1 MRFQVERLAILRR
14 DRPELGMRLT
24 RLLHRAL
31 FFGACLVV
39 WQNHGEAIR
48 RGGLVGFGDY
58 WRRCWEEFDAAL
70 RMMEPGSYD
79 RLFA

>member
-1 MRFQVERLAILRR
+1 MPGTCGITW
-14 DRPELGMRLT
+14 P

-39 WQNHGEAIR
+39 WRNHGKPIR
-48 RGGLVGFGDY
+48 RGGFGFRGY

-70 RMMEPGSYD
+70 RMMEPGSYE
-79 RLFA
+79 RLLA